1 MCLCSSVTHVVVA
14 PVLHD
19 VPGQTLCPHCRQTV
33 ITRTEPTPGLLT
45 WLVCAGLGFFGYE
58 PKKKKKHKKMI
69 TLQTWMTRFLL
80 PGVSCAALSRS
91 VSIPCKTYLIAVHL
105 AADSSTS
112 SSECEAVLKPCSNRD
127 SHDFICAFLWFI
139 LLLLPKRIIVSR
151 GK

>member
-58 PKKKKKHKKMI
+58 PKKKKKKAQENDNFAN
-69 TLQTWMTRFLL
+69 LNESLPPSRCFLCCFI
-80 PGVSCAALSRS
+80 PFCIDSMQDISHRCPSCSR
-91 VSIPCKTYLIAVHL
+91 VIYI
-105 AADSSTS
+105 
-112 SSECEAVLKPCSNRD
+112 
-127 SHDFICAFLWFI
+127 F
-139 LLLLPKRIIVSR
+139 KRM
-151 GK
+151 